1 MIANQF
7 PSFIDTL
14 GNDAAIA
21 FLEKLREKVKNENEA
36 RILCNTSI
44 GTIHLSEK
52 KFDETKVFEEI
63 IYLRK

>member
-1 MIANQF
+1 MA
-7 PSFIDTL
+7 DTL

-21 FLEKLREKVKNENEA
+21 FLEKLREKVKNENEP

-52 KFDETKVFEEI
+52 KFEETKVLKHYFLI
-63 IYLRK
+63 KVLKIC